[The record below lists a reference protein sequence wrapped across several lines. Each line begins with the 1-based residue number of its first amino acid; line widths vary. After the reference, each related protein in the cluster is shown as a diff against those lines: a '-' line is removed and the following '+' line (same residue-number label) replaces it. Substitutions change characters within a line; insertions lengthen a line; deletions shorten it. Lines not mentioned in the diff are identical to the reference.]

1 MARMKQILIMLI
13 AVVMVG
19 CGKKDE
25 SAPQVEEKLPQSGLV
40 KEQEVDPK
48 VPSPTT
54 STKPEPQAKPK
65 ESTEEEIPLSE
76 VTKQKIARAE
86 SGDADAQYGL
96 AVDYRAGIGLA
107 KDAGKSAKWCRKAA
121 EQGHVEAQWQLAVIY
136 QNGEGVEKDLK
147 EAAKWYRKAAEQGD
161 AHAQY
166 ELGFVYQN
174 GEGVEKDLKEA
185 VKWYRKAADQGFASA
200 QNLLRF
206 MYTFGKGVPEDGVT
220 AYAWCSIAAAN
231 GNALSKKYKGSIAKE
246 LTSAQIAQAEALV
259 KEMIRKNPKLLK
271 KKE

>member
-147 EAAKWYRKAAEQGD
+147 EA
-161 AHAQY
+161 
-166 ELGFVYQN
+166 
-174 GEGVEKDLKEA
+174 

>member
-1 MARMKQILIMLI
+1 MARMKQILLMLI

-25 SAPQVEEKLPQSGLV
+25 SAPQVEQKLPQSGVV

-48 VPSPTT
+48 APSPTT

-76 VTKQKIARAE
+76 AAKQKIARAE

-96 AVDYRAGIGLA
+96 AVDYREGIGLA
-107 KDAGKSAKWCRKAA
+107 KDAGKSAKWFRKAA
-121 EQGHVEAQWQLAVIY
+121 EQGHADAQCNLAVIY
-136 QNGEGVEKDLK
+136 K
-147 EAAKWYRKAAEQGD
+147 
-161 AHAQY
+161 
-166 ELGFVYQN
+166 N

-185 VKWYRKAADQGFASA
+185 VKWYRKAADQGLAEA
-200 QNLLRF
+200 QDSLRD
-206 MYTFGKGVPEDGVT
+206 MYTFGEGVHEDRVT

>member
-1 MARMKQILIMLI
+1 MKQILIMLI

-96 AVDYRAGIGLA
+96 AVMYRAGIGLA

-121 EQGHVEAQWQLAVIY
+121 EQGHVKAQWNLAVIY
-136 QNGEGVEKDLK
+136 KNGKGVEKDLK
-147 EAAKWYRKAAEQGD
+147 EAVKWHRKAAEQGY
-161 AHAQY
+161 AYAQY
-166 ELGFVYQN
+166 ELGFVYKN
-174 GEGVEKDLKEA
+174 GEGVGKDLKEA
-185 VKWYRKAADQGFASA
+185 VKWYRKAADQGLAAA
-200 QNLLRF
+200 QDSLRLR
-206 MYTFGKGVPEDGVT
+206 YTFGEGVHEDRVT
-220 AYAWCSIAAAN
+220 AYAWCNIAAAN
-231 GNALSKKYKGSIAKE
+231 GNALSKKYKGSIVKE

>member
-96 AVDYRAGIGLA
+96 AVMYRAGIGLA

-121 EQGHVEAQWQLAVIY
+121 EQGHVKAQWNLAVIY
-136 QNGEGVEKDLK
+136 KNGKGVEKDLK
-147 EAAKWYRKAAEQGD
+147 EAVKWHRKAAEQGY
-161 AHAQY
+161 AYAQY
-166 ELGFVYQN
+166 ELGFVYKN
-174 GEGVEKDLKEA
+174 GEGVGKDLKEA
-185 VKWYRKAADQGFASA
+185 VKWYRKAADQGLAVA
-200 QNLLRF
+200 QDSLRLR
-206 MYTFGKGVPEDGVT
+206 YTFGEGVHEDRVT
-220 AYAWCSIAAAN
+220 AYAWCNIAAAN
-231 GNALSKKYKGSIAKE
+231 GNALSKKYKGSIVKE

>member
-76 VTKQKIARAE
+76 FTKQEIARAE
-86 SGDADAQYGL
+86 SGDTDAQYRLG
-96 AVDYRAGIGLA
+96 VSYQAGIGLA
-107 KDAGKSAKWCRKAA
+107 KDAGKSAKWFRKAA
-121 EQGHVEAQWQLAVIY
+121 EQGNAVAQLELAWIY
-136 QNGEGVEKDLK
+136 KAGEGVEKDLK
-147 EAAKWYRKAAEQGD
+147 EAAKWCQQAADQGY

-166 ELGFVYQN
+166 ELGLAYQN

-200 QNLLRF
+200 QGSLGF
-206 MYTFGKGVPEDGVT
+206 MYKFGEGVPEDEVT
-220 AYAWCSIAAAN
+220 AYAWYNISAAN
-231 GNALSKKYKGSIAKE
+231 GNALSKKYKGRIAE
-246 LTSAQIAQAEALV
+246 EMTSAQIAQAEALA

>member
-48 VPSPTT
+48 VPSPTA
-54 STKPEPQAKPK
+54 STKLEPQAKPK
-65 ESTEEEIPLSE
+65 ESTEEEILLSE
-76 VTKQKIARAE
+76 FTKQEIARAE

-96 AVDYRAGIGLA
+96 GVCYQAGIGLA
-107 KDAGKSAKWCRKAA
+107 KDAGKSAKWFRKAA
-121 EQGHVEAQWQLAVIY
+121 EQGHVKAQWNLAVIY
-136 QNGEGVEKDLK
+136 
-147 EAAKWYRKAAEQGD
+147 
-161 AHAQY
+161 HI
-166 ELGFVYQN
+166 

-200 QNLLRF
+200 QGSLGF
-206 MYTFGKGVPEDGVT
+206 MYKFGEGVPEDEVT
-220 AYAWCSIAAAN
+220 AYAWYNISAAN

-246 LTSAQIAQAEALV
+246 LTSAQIAQAEALA